1 MYKTLKNSTNLKLL
15 VVFVFGLLCSSINA
29 QVGIG
34 TNSPTASAQ
43 LEVNSSSKGFLP
55 PRIALTSIADN
66 TTISSPVAGLLI
78 YNTATAGTSP
88 NNVTPGF
95 YYHNGSNWQR
105 IVNSDKQT
113 VKYTKLINNVSSST
127 TSVSGNTNVSN
138 WTSTYNASG
147 GDVLILA
154 NFSGFTSSNN
164 AFVTYRIMRDGSSIA
179 TGNFY
184 FNAASQHLTLPQI
197 SAVVENESGSHTY
210 GIRIESGLILDA
222 SDYCTMVVT
231 ESNIP

>member
-1 MYKTLKNSTNLKLL
+1 MSETKKNLKTLKLL
-15 VVFVFGLLCSSINA
+15 VVSIGGLFFTSISA

-34 TNSPTASAQ
+34 TSSPSSSAQ

-55 PRIALTSIADN
+55 PRIALTSITDN
-66 TTISSPVAGLLI
+66 STVASPVAGLLI

-105 IVNSDKQT
+105 IINSDKQT
-113 VKYTKLINNVSSST
+113 TKYTKLINNVSASA

-138 WTSTYNASG
+138 WTATYNASG

-154 NFSGFTSSNN
+154 NFSGFTSANN

-184 FNAASQHLTLPQI
+184 FNAASQHLTVPQI
-197 SAVVENESGSHTY
+197 SAVVENETGSHSY

-222 SDYCTMVVT
+222 SDYCTMVVA